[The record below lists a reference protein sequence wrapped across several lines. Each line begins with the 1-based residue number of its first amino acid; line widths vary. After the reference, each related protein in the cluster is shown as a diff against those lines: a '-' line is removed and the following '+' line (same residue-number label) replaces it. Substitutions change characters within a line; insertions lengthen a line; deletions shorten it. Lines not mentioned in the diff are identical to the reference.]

1 MIEKLPD
8 FKTKFPLQ
16 SVYDLEN
23 IYTLQELLSGFQD
36 VINNCVDRVNSY
48 EELVQY
54 MENEGIEK
62 IATDKVLELINQ
74 SFIDNSV
81 NTILDNKIAEIS
93 SRMSNLETILNQ
105 YKTEVENTY
114 QTKADAN
121 IAHTTINNTIQ
132 TLSNNLENNYYDKEE
147 TLQKIVD
154 SNLGTLYRLTDGSYV
169 DNFLNVSLSTLYN
182 EYDSACNDITLVKNV
197 YSKDS
202 SNLYDLVYYVYTPS
216 NGYEKTILLTST
228 VHGDEKVYP
237 ILLAKLMKML
247 TNQENCLY
255 NIEDLKKARI
265 VIAPVLN
272 PYGYVNTQRK
282 NYNGVDLNRN
292 WDYKWSEVGSS
303 VPTDL
308 DYRGSVPF
316 SEVETQFAKYLLETY
331 LPDGYIDLHNF
342 GEDNKGQDYCIYYS
356 QYSENI
362 YKEVVEQLKQPDEIA
377 NYYLQGQD
385 SCGANYFESVY
396 SKPSMTLE
404 FIFRGE
410 YTLNA
415 DNYKKAFELFI
426 NHLVKYSAYQI
437 PLTSYNGN
445 KRIDVI
451 NWESA
456 NGIDIP
462 YSSNLQIMELF
473 DKPLSYSK
481 NGILMINGF
490 ATFTCLSNTI
500 PNNTSTK
507 TISCLP
513 EIEDMESNTI
523 SERQG
528 ASFASGD
535 YSVSLPCSI
544 VIQIEKNK
552 RYNFR
557 FYCCYDGDTTYV
569 AKLKRVKY
577 NFVFIGD

>member
-16 SVYDLEN
+16 SVYDLED

-54 MENEGIEK
+54 MEREGIEK
-62 IATDKVLELINQ
+62 IATDKVLELINN
-74 SFIDNSV
+74 SMIDNSV
-81 NTILDNKIAEIS
+81 NTILDNKIAEITLQ
-93 SRMSNLETILNQ
+93 MTNLEEILND
-105 YKTEVENTY
+105 YKLEVQNTY
-114 QTKADAN
+114 QTIAVADADKELIN
-121 IAHTTINNTIQ
+121 NSIQTINNN
-132 TLSNNLENNYYDKEE
+132 LSNNYYNKQE

-202 SNLYDLVYYVYTPS
+202 SNIYDLVYYVYTPS
-216 NGYEKTILLTST
+216 AGYEKTVLLTSC

-265 VIAPVLN
+265 IIAPVLN

-292 WDYKWSEVGSS
+292 WDFKWAEVGSS
-303 VPTDL
+303 VPSDL
-308 DYRGSVPF
+308 DYRGIAPF
-316 SEVETQFAKYLLETY
+316 SEVETQFAKYLIETY

-342 GEDNKGQDYCIYYS
+342 GPDNKGQDYCMYYS

-362 YKEVVEQLKQPDEIA
+362 SKEVVEQLKLPGEVV

-385 SCGANYFESVY
+385 SCGANYFENVFRR
-396 SKPSMTLE
+396 PSMTLE

-410 YTLNA
+410 YTLNT

-426 NHLVKYSAYQI
+426 NHLVKYSAYNI
-437 PLTSYNGN
+437 PTTNYIGN
-445 KRIDVI
+445 KRINVI

-462 YSSNLQIMELF
+462 YSTNFQVMELF
-473 DKPLSYSK
+473 DMPLSYSK

-500 PNNTSTK
+500 PNNTSNK

-513 EIEDMESNTI
+513 ELEDEEGNTI

-528 ASFASGD
+528 ASFGSGD

-544 VIQIEKNK
+544 VVTIKKNK
-552 RYNFR
+552 YYRFR
-557 FYCCYDGDTTYV
+557 FYCCYDGDTTYA